1 MNAILRVMFHI
12 TSQKI
17 RSSNGFAF
25 YYVHQEVKPSANLS
39 KMGVKI
45 MKNASTVFYVSILLL
60 AGLVFMGI
68 AMPTSLEK
76 VTSSAQGFITDSFGW
91 YYLLLVSLFVFVC
104 FYLLVSPIGRIKLGK
119 QEDKPEFSRPTWLA
133 MLFSAGVGIGLMFY
147 GTYEPISHYM
157 ISSPTGQEGTNQGIK
172 DSMRF
177 TFFHY
182 GIHAWAIYGSIA
194 MVLAYFTFRKG
205 ELSLISRTLRPLIG
219 KHADGAVG
227 KAIDIIAV
235 ISTVMGVATSL
246 GFGAMQI
253 NGGLSY
259 LFDVPSTLTTQTV
272 IILVVTV
279 LFMISALTGLS
290 KGIKILSNVNMGLSA
305 VLLLIVFILGPTLF
319 TLNLF
324 TDTVGAYMQNFINMS
339 FRIAPLNEEGR
350 NWINGWTIF
359 YWAWWIAWAPFVGV
373 FIARVSKGRTI
384 REFVIGVLIVP
395 TLIGFIWFT
404 TFGSAAIFTE
414 TSGLLSISA
423 LAPEESLFGVLEG
436 FPFGMALSLFA
447 ILIIVTFFVTSAD
460 SGTFVLG
467 MMTTNG
473 SLNPSTSIKATWGIF
488 LSVIALALLY
498 SGGLQALQNTMII
511 AALPFSFIMVLMVV
525 SFLKSLKREAN
536 ELGLGQL
543 QMNRKKMVD
552 KQRKQDVKEAI

>member
-1 MNAILRVMFHI
+1 MLVFHFI
-12 TSQKI
+12 CCPI
-17 RSSNGFAF
+17 
-25 YYVHQEVKPSANLS
+25 EVKPSANLS

-45 MKNASTVFYVSILLL
+45 NMKNASVVFYVSLALV
-60 AGLVFMGI
+60 AGLVLMGI
-68 AMPTSLEK
+68 TMPASLERI
-76 VTSSAQGFITDSFGW
+76 TSSTQGVITNSFGW
-91 YYLLLVSLFVFVC
+91 YYLVIVSMFVFVC

-133 MLFSAGVGIGLMFY
+133 MLFSAGVGIGLIFY
-147 GTYEPISHYM
+147 GTAEPISHYAV
-157 ISSPTGQEGTNQGIK
+157 SSPTGQVGTDQGIK
-172 DSMRF
+172 DAMRF
-177 TFFHY
+177 TFFHW

-194 MVLAYFTFRKG
+194 LALAYFTFRKG

-227 KAIDIIAV
+227 KAIDVIAV
-235 ISTVMGVATSL
+235 ISTVIGIATTL

-259 LFDVPSTLTTQTV
+259 LFGVPSTMTSQTV

-279 LFMISALTGLS
+279 LFMVSVLTGLS

-305 VLLLIVFILGPTLF
+305 VLFLIVFIFGPTLF

-324 TDTVGAYMQNFINMS
+324 TDTVGEYLQNFINMS
-339 FRIAPLNEEGR
+339 FRIAPLNEETR
-350 NWINGWTIF
+350 SWINGWTIF

-384 REFVIGVLIVP
+384 REFVVCVLLVP
-395 TLIGFIWFT
+395 SLIGFLWFSV
-404 TFGSAAIFTE
+404 FGSAAIVTE
-414 TSGLLSISA
+414 RSGLLSISS
-423 LAPEESLFGVLEG
+423 LATEESLFGVLEG
-436 FPFGMALSLFA
+436 FPFSMVLSILA

-467 MMTTNG
+467 MMTSNG
-473 SLNPSTSIKATWGIF
+473 SQNPSTPIKITWGVF
-488 LSVIALALLY
+488 LSITALALLY

-511 AALPFSFIMVLMVV
+511 AALPFSVIMGLMVV
-525 SFLKSLKREAN
+525 SLLKSLNQEAK
-536 ELGLGQL
+536 ELGLGQIKFD
-543 QMNRKKMVD
+543 RKKTNG
-552 KQRKQDVKEAI
+552 KQSKADVKKIM

>member
-1 MNAILRVMFHI
+1 MWFCIFI
-12 TSQKI
+12 CSPI
-17 RSSNGFAF
+17 
-25 YYVHQEVKPSANLS
+25 EVKPSANLS
-39 KMGVKI
+39 KMGVKFN
-45 MKNASTVFYVSILLL
+45 MKNATTVFYVSLALL

-68 AMPTSLEK
+68 MMPTSLEK
-76 VTSSAQGFITDSFGW
+76 VTSSAQGAITDSFGW
-91 YYLLLVSLFVFVC
+91 YYLILVTLFVFVC

-157 ISSPTGQEGTNQGIK
+157 ISSPTGQEGTDQGIK
-172 DSMRF
+172 DAMRF

-182 GIHAWAIYGSIA
+182 GIHAWAIYGSVA

-227 KAIDIIAV
+227 KAIDVIAV

-259 LFDVPSTLTTQTV
+259 LFDVPSTLTSQT
-272 IILVVTV
+272 IIVLVVTV

-350 NWINGWTIF
+350 SWINGWTIF

-384 REFVIGVLIVP
+384 REFVVGVLLVP
-395 TLIGFIWFT
+395 SLIGFIWFT
-404 TFGSAAIFTE
+404 TFGSAAIVTE
-414 TSGLLSISA
+414 TSGLLSISS
-423 LAPEESLFGVLEG
+423 LAPEESLFGMLEG
-436 FPFGMALSLFA
+436 FPFGMMLSLLS

-473 SLNPSTSIKATWGIF
+473 SQNPSAMIKATWGVF
-488 LSVIALALLY
+488 LSVTALALLY

-511 AALPFSFIMVLMVV
+511 AALPFSVIMVLMVV
-525 SFLKSLKREAN
+525 SFLKSLKKEAN

-543 QMNRKKMVD
+543 RMDRKRTVE
-552 KQRKQDVKEAI
+552 KQRKENIKEAI